1 MIVRDEPLDPSTA
14 VPFETPTELLGRLKL
29 GREEYCQRLLTTLLL
44 HAPYPR
50 WNMRSALAPM
60 GVAFLRDLYVRS
72 FDSGWP
78 GSVPVFVDEFELPPR
93 HDAER
98 GGAPDYA
105 VLWDDRLWL
114 IELKT
119 EKASHRA
126 AQIPGYFEL
135 AHHHYPAARVDL
147 TYITP
152 PMVAPYEPDSDW
164 ARYAH
169 VTWEEVGV
177 LVRSHWP
184 SASHPGQQEVV
195 DGVLGAIGSLH
206 LTPTE
211 WRAAL
216 AGEAQVPSPLEDA
229 RIDHVDVSLATDD
242 QAMELAAATAED
254 GLQRALDFVPTDL
267 EDLLAVR
274 LAVRDRLASSPSGS
288 PLRHVRPW
296 LWRPQSTGAPLT
308 TAGRDVGMELR
319 LSRYSAPIY

>member
-1 MIVRDEPLDPSTA
+1 M
-14 VPFETPTELLGRLKL
+14 
-29 GREEYCQRLLTTLLL
+29 LL

-50 WNMRSALAPM
+50 WNTRSVLAPR
-60 GVAFLRDLYVRS
+60 GLAFLRDLHATS
-72 FDSGWP
+72 FDTGWP
-78 GSVPVFVDEFELPPR
+78 DTVPVFVDEFELPPR

-105 VLWDDRLWL
+105 TLWDDRLWL
-114 IELKT
+114 IELNT

-135 AHHHYPAARVDL
+135 AHHHYPAARIDL

-152 PMVAPYEPDSDW
+152 PMAAPYAPDPAW

-177 LVRSHWP
+177 LVRSHW
-184 SASHPGQQEVV
+184 ATLSHHGQQEVV
-195 DGVLGAIGSLH
+195 DGLLGAIDSLH
-206 LTPTE
+206 LKPTE

-216 AGEAQVPSPLEDA
+216 ASAAEVVSAQEDA
-229 RIDHVDVSLATDD
+229 GAGHVPAMVPLVD
-242 QAMELAAATAED
+242 QAMDLAAAAAHD

-274 LAVRDRLASSPSGS
+274 LAVRDRLSGS
-288 PLRHVRPW
+288 SSDSRLRHVMPW
-296 LWRPQSTGAPLT
+296 IWRHESTGAPLT
-308 TAGRDVGMELR
+308 HAGRDLGMELR
-319 LSRYSAPIY
+319 LSRYTAPIY